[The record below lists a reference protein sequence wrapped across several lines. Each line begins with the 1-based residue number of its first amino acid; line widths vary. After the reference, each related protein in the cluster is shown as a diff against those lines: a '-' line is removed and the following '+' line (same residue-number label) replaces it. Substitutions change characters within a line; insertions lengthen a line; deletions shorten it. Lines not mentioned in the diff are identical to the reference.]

1 MKSTTSF
8 FENLT
13 ESEVNQIRE
22 QAEIK
27 KYNKDDI
34 IFSEGDEGNSF
45 YVVEKGR
52 ISIFIDDSGSK
63 KILNSHSEG
72 GYFGEMG
79 VVNNDKRSASAEASN
94 DSTLLCINK
103 VTFLNITNNYPSLAE
118 KINQVLPKRNE
129 ELILRETLLNTI
141 GSDSNKLYVSIKGD
155 PSLRETALFRERYES
170 PVDKII
176 DKLKVKLED
185 LLLNRCVYQLSVN
198 FNSGEIH
205 LYTVFDPFRE
215 KIYIAE
221 TLIDQAYINRH
232 FVEMPYQE
240 KSLMIKNIY
249 GFISEQ
255 PQYEK
260 LPEQWRNIFTKTSDK
275 WKPLEKIEISKVM
288 DKLSELRSVP
298 NFYLRS
304 FSINTIQDA
313 IRLQFNCDG
322 THIVNSGDYENFL
335 DENFAI

>member
-1 MKSTTSF
+1 MKNTASF
-8 FENLT
+8 FEKLT
-13 ESEVNQIRE
+13 DSEINQIRD

-27 KYNKDDI
+27 EYKKDDTV
-34 IFSEGDEGNSF
+34 FSKDDEGDSF
-45 YVVEKGR
+45 YVVEKGCV
-52 ISIFIDDSGSK
+52 SIFIDDSDSK
-63 KILNSHSEG
+63 KILNTHSKG

-79 VVNNDKRSASAEASN
+79 IVNNDKRSASAEVSEE
-94 DSTLLCINK
+94 STLLCINK
-103 VTFLNITNNYPSLAE
+103 ATFLNITNNHPSLAE
-118 KINQVLPKRNE
+118 KINQVLPQRNE
-129 ELILRETLLNTI
+129 ELILRETLINTI
-141 GSDSNKLYVSIKGD
+141 GSDSKKLYVSIKGD

-176 DKLKVKLED
+176 DKLKVSLED
-185 LLLNRCVYQLSVN
+185 LLLNRCVYQLNIN

-221 TLIDQAYINRH
+221 TLIEQAYINRH
-232 FVEMPYQE
+232 FIEMPYDE
-240 KSLMIKNIY
+240 KTLMIKSIY
-249 GFISEQ
+249 GFIAEQ
-255 PQYEK
+255 PQYKK
-260 LPEQWRNIFTKTSDK
+260 LPDQWRNIFNKTSK
-275 WKPLEKIEISKVM
+275 IWEPLQKDEISKVM
-288 DKLSELRSVP
+288 NKLSELRSVP

-335 DENFAI
+335 DENFSL

>member
-1 MKSTTSF
+1 MTNTTSF
-8 FENLT
+8 FENLS
-13 ESEVNQIRE
+13 ESEVNQIRD

-27 KYNKDDI
+27 KYKKGDI
-34 IFSEGDEGNSF
+34 VFSEGDEGNSF
-45 YVVEKGR
+45 YVVETGKV
-52 ISIFIDDSGSK
+52 SIFIDDSGSK
-63 KILNSHSEG
+63 KIINTLSDG

-79 VVNNDKRSASAEASN
+79 VVNNDKRSASAETN
-94 DSTLLCINK
+94 KDSTLLCINK
-103 VTFLNITNNYPSLAE
+103 TTFLNITNNYPSLAE
-118 KINQVLPKRNE
+118 KINQVLPQRNE
-129 ELILRETLLNTI
+129 ELILRETLINSIATE
-141 GSDSNKLYVSIKGD
+141 SKSLYVSIKGD

-176 DKLKVKLED
+176 DKLKVSLED
-185 LLLNRCVYQLSVN
+185 LLLNRCVYQLNVN

-205 LYTVFDPFRE
+205 LNTVFDPFRE

-232 FVEMPYQE
+232 FIEMPYEE

-255 PQYEK
+255 PQYKE
-260 LPEQWRNIFTKTSDK
+260 LPGQWKNIFSKTSEN
-275 WKPLEKIEISKVM
+275 WEPLPKIEISKVM
-288 DKLSELRSVP
+288 GKLSELRSVP

-322 THIVNSGDYENFL
+322 THIVNSGDYEKFL

>member
-1 MKSTTSF
+1 MNNTTSF
-8 FENLT
+8 FEKLN
-13 ESEVNQIRE
+13 ESEISQIKD
-22 QAEIK
+22 QAEIINYK
-27 KYNKDDI
+27 KDEI
-34 IFSEGDEGNSF
+34 VFSKGDEGDSF
-45 YVVEKGR
+45 YVVEKGC
-52 ISIFIDDSGSK
+52 ISIFIDDSDSP
-63 KILNSHSEG
+63 KILNTLS
-72 GYFGEMG
+72 EMG
-79 VVNNDKRSASAEASN
+79 IVNNDKRSASAKASD
-94 DSTLLCINK
+94 DSILLRINK

-118 KINQVLPKRNE
+118 KINEVLPLRNE
-129 ELILRETLLNTI
+129 ELILRETLLNTV
-141 GSDSNKLYVSIKGD
+141 GTESKKLYVSIKGD

-176 DKLKVKLED
+176 DTLKVKLED
-185 LLLNRCVYQLSVN
+185 LLLNRCVYQLSIN

-232 FVEMPYQE
+232 FFKMPYSE
-240 KSLMIKNIY
+240 KTELIKNIN

-255 PQYEK
+255 PQYK
-260 LPEQWRNIFTKTSDK
+260 NLPEQWRSIFSKTSES
-275 WKPLEKIEISKVM
+275 WKPLEQDEISKVM

-322 THIVNSGDYENFL
+322 THIVNSGDYEGFL